1 MRLIRFSLCVMAV
14 ASVIG
19 CGGQSGNSD
28 SVNQEVIA
36 PEAATGFVER
46 EGQTRSH
53 YMVAAATKDAADAG
67 AAILAQG
74 GTAIDAAVAVQ
85 AMLTLTEPQ
94 SSGIGGGAFIL
105 YWDNSSKQL
114 TTIDAR
120 ERAPLTATPEL
131 FLDAQG
137 QPPKSYWDAI
147 VGGRSVGTPG
157 VLKGLELAHQRW
169 GKLAWAD
176 LFTDT
181 INLAERGFTVSPRL
195 HQLLAMDFHPG
206 LRTMQPAADYFYP
219 QGEPLQAGQ
228 LRRNPDYAAVLKR
241 IATEGTSAFYSGE
254 IAEAMVQAVQNS
266 TINPGLLS
274 LDDLA
279 SYEALEREP
288 ICAAY
293 RAVYEIC
300 SMGPPSS
307 GGITVVQILG
317 ILEHTPIAEVAP
329 MSVEAVHYFTQ
340 AARLA
345 YADRNRYI
353 GDTDFVEVPTA
364 QMLDKDYLRQR
375 AALITDTDMGKA
387 EPGEFGLVAR
397 ADDQALEIPSTS
409 HFAIIDSYGNAVSIT
424 TTIEMGFGSGVMANG
439 YLLNNQLTDFSLVPE
454 VDGRLVANRVEAGKR
469 PRSSMSPTIVFNNDT
484 QQVMH
489 VVGSPGGPNI
499 INYVAQTLVA
509 VLDWDLDMQ
518 AAMALPHVT
527 NLNNFTSLEQG
538 TAITE
543 LQQAL
548 EQKGHEVRVR
558 DLNSGLHGISVL
570 PDGRLFG
577 GADPRRE
584 GAAVG
589 N

>member
-1 MRLIRFSLCVMAV
+1 MHVRLISLSLVVVAV
-14 ASVIG
+14 ASIIG
-19 CGGQSGNSD
+19 CSEQSASND
-28 SVNQEVIA
+28 VVA

-46 EGQTRSH
+46 QGQTSNQ
-53 YMVAAATKDAADAG
+53 YMVAAATRDAADAG
-67 AAILAQG
+67 AKILAQG

-105 YWDNSSKQL
+105 YWDNTAKRL

-120 ERAPLTATPEL
+120 ERAPLAATPEL
-131 FLDAQG
+131 FLDGQG
-137 QPPKSYWDAI
+137 QPPKTYWDAI

-157 VLKGLELAHQRW
+157 VLKGLEMAHQRW
-169 GKLAWAD
+169 GKVAWSE

-181 INLAERGFTVSPRL
+181 IALAETGFTVSPRL
-195 HQLLAMDFHPG
+195 HQLLAMNFHPG
-206 LRTMQPAADYFYP
+206 LRSMQPAADYFYP
-219 QGEPLQAGQ
+219 NGEPLQAGQ
-228 LRRNPDYAAVLKR
+228 LRPNPEYAAVLKR
-241 IATEGTSAFYSGE
+241 VAAEGSSAFYSGG
-254 IAEAMVQAVQNS
+254 IAEAMVQAVQTS
-266 TINPGLLS
+266 AISPGLLS
-274 LDDLA
+274 MADLA
-279 SYEALEREP
+279 EYEALEREP

-293 RAVYEIC
+293 RTVYEIC

-307 GGITVVQILG
+307 GGITVVQMLG
-317 ILEHTPIAEVAP
+317 ILEHTPIADAEP
-329 MSVEAVHYFTQ
+329 MSVDAVHYFTQ

-353 GDTDFVEVPTA
+353 GDADFVEVPVA
-364 QMLDKDYLRQR
+364 QMLNKEYLRER
-375 AALITDTDMGKA
+375 AQLIGDSDMGKA
-387 EPGEFGLVAR
+387 QPGEFGLIAR

-409 HFAIIDSYGNAVSIT
+409 HFAIIDSYGNAVSMT
-424 TTIEMGFGSGVMANG
+424 TTIEMGFGSGVMVNG

-469 PRSSMSPTIVFNNDT
+469 PRSSMSPTIVFNNET

-509 VLDWDLDMQ
+509 VLDWELDMQ

-527 NLNNFTSLEQG
+527 NLNNFTSLEQS
-538 TAITE
+538 TTITE

-570 PDGRLFG
+570 ADGRLFG